1 MEGAEPAERVGGAST
16 LETAEG
22 CVFFKIFMNEI
33 NKRRLLKSYPGTSCF
48 HLGVSSSSPK
58 RESPAFLRNAAEQ
71 LQLVAKA
78 QPRQAATRGDADV
91 CVSHAVGNSNGK
103 NRPHFAHRR
112 RK

>member
-1 MEGAEPAERVGGAST
+1 MEGAEPAERAGGAST

-22 CVFFKIFMNEI
+22 CGFLIFMNEI
-33 NKRRLLKSYPGTSCF
+33 KKRHLLKSYPGTSCF
-48 HLGVSSSSPK
+48 HLGVLSSTPK
-58 RESPAFLRNAAEQ
+58 RESPAFLRDAAEQ
-71 LQLVAKA
+71 LQLVAEA

-91 CVSHAVGNSNGK
+91 CVTHAVGNSKRK